1 MWCPTASL
9 TVWANAWLAGRAA
22 PDDVLDA
29 LSQWAPRHSVT
40 AYDAAAADA
49 TGLPWPDLNDAGA
62 VSMLQTLRT
71 AAGPRTSPGP
81 ALSLVLPVPG
91 DVRGLPAGTTF
102 ARDAVAAGEAIVVSG
117 ATGTPVGL
125 VADLDYADDETDYAE
140 PDFEPSP
147 ELCTV
152 AWTVYSLPAAP
163 TPEHFD
169 LGDAEFALRSAVR
182 SAADALGRLLDEL
195 GDGRPSL
202 VRGDTG
208 YGNEGIL
215 LELERRSQP
224 YLLRLR
230 RTANVQRLVAMQ
242 FARQDWSRPDS
253 HGCQMVEDRL
263 KLYGWSRQRRV
274 VIVRQRIKGGI
285 ARERRMDGKQLKLDL
300 VGPSVHEGERLWE
313 YAVMVTDAKY
323 PLEAMGQLYRDR
335 ADCENGF
342 DELKNQWGAS
352 GFTAQDINRCQTT
365 ARACAL
371 VYNWCSWYC
380 RAANPSARME
390 AITSRPLLLAAVGRA
405 AHSGGQT
412 TLYLTPMHGKANL
425 LQPLIANIRAALR
438 HVKSIAEQ
446 FRAADPWAI
455 LLRHLSN
462 KIAPLPGAVQAAY
475 RSSGIWVTA
484 GSRLIAHNS
493 ALHSRPCKIQRRR

>member
-182 SAADALGRLLDEL
+182 SAADALGRLRAEGYGMGIDDPRGLIDQ
-195 GDGRPSL
+195 L
-202 VRGDTG
+202 VESTLAHRVPEHAPERAIRVLENATQVDAIITVSAGLMPAAMQSSSDAQGAGDT
-208 YGNEGIL
+208 
-215 LELERRSQP
+215 
-224 YLLRLR
+224 LRPLDAVV
-230 RTANVQRLVAMQ
+230 RTAR
-242 FARQDWSRPDS
+242 
-253 HGCQMVEDRL
+253 
-263 KLYGWSRQRRV
+263 
-274 VIVRQRIKGGI
+274 
-285 ARERRMDGKQLKLDL
+285 
-300 VGPSVHEGERLWE
+300 
-313 YAVMVTDAKY
+313 
-323 PLEAMGQLYRDR
+323 
-335 ADCENGF
+335 
-342 DELKNQWGAS
+342 
-352 GFTAQDINRCQTT
+352 
-365 ARACAL
+365 
-371 VYNWCSWYC
+371 
-380 RAANPSARME
+380 
-390 AITSRPLLLAAVGRA
+390 LAAV
-405 AHSGGQT
+405 S
-412 TLYLTPMHGKANL
+412 
-425 LQPLIANIRAALR
+425 
-438 HVKSIAEQ
+438 
-446 FRAADPWAI
+446 AI
-455 LLRHLSN
+455 LD
-462 KIAPLPGAVQAAY
+462 
-475 RSSGIWVTA
+475 
-484 GSRLIAHNS
+484 S
-493 ALHSRPCKIQRRR
+493 AWR